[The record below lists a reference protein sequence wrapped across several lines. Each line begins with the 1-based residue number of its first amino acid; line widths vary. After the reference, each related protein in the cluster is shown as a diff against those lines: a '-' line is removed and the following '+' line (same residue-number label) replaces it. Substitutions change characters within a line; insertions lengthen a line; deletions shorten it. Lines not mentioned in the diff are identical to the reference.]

1 MKKFRKI
8 QKIFREK
15 SKRKAEI
22 KNIKQ
27 KFRKR
32 RILNKGE
39 NKLK

>member
-22 KNIKQ
+22 KKNIKQ
-27 KFRKR
+27 KFRKEL
-32 RILNKGE
+32 ILNKGKI
-39 NKLK
+39 N